1 MKTMALVF
9 ATLLTG
15 CLAAT
20 ANATTTVQDDVRQ
33 EIVSYADLNLE
44 NSADAEILI
53 GRIKSAARK
62 VCGLRDAG
70 PMPIDF
76 RSRQENCAAK
86 AFARAVADVNA
97 RSIVVA
103 AARH

>member
-1 MKTMALVF
+1 MKTLALVF

-15 CLAAT
+15 CLAGT
-20 ANATTTVQDDVRQ
+20 VNATTTVQKDVRQ
-33 EIVSYADLNLE
+33 KVVHYADLNLE
-44 NSADAEILI
+44 NTADAEILF
-53 GRIKSAARK
+53 GRIKSAARQ

-76 RSRQENCAAK
+76 RSRHEHCAAK
-86 AFARAVADVNA
+86 AIARAVADVNA

-103 AARH
+103 AARQ